1 MNKQD
6 QTPLFDALMEYAQGD
21 YASFHIPGHRN
32 ERGINQKWLDFA
44 GPAIFAMDQTETP
57 LLDDLHNPTG
67 VIKQA
72 QDLAAE
78 VFSAQHCF
86 FLVNGTTCGNEAAL
100 TTIARAGEKVLIPR
114 NAHKSALMG
123 LIISG
128 ATPRYIMPELSEEW
142 GVHGGIDPAK
152 VAAAFSL
159 DPDLKGML
167 VVSPTYYGLTSDLDS
182 IAAVCHQHGAPL
194 IVDEAHGAHLYFSD
208 QLPKGAMQS
217 GVDLCSQSIHKV
229 TGSLTQSSMLQ
240 LNSKLID
247 RGKLAANLHIVQS
260 TSPSYL
266 LMASLDLARHD
277 LALRGPKMIDAGI
290 ELADWLRTAVNTIPG
305 FSCFGK
311 EIVGSASINDFDCT
325 RLTISGKSIGI
336 TGFALKERLFTE
348 YGIDVE
354 LCDYMNV
361 LAIVTFANT
370 KKDGQRLL
378 DALKKIAQTHRGGKT
393 LENITQ
399 LPAVPRAHLTP
410 REAHFAD
417 WREIP
422 WQDARGAITAEMIAP
437 YPPGIPVVY
446 PGEEITA
453 DVFDFIEV
461 YRKNGRHLQGPTD
474 AKLAKIRI
482 IPI

>member
-57 LLDDLHNPTG
+57 LLDDLHNPSG

-78 VFSAQHCF
+78 VFSAQECF

-100 TTIARAGEKVLIPR
+100 TTIARTGEKVLIPR

-128 ATPRYIMPELSEEW
+128 ATPRYIMPELSKEW

-152 VAAAFSL
+152 VTAALAR

-167 VVSPTYYGLTSDLDS
+167 IVSPTYYGLTSNLES
-182 IAAVCHQHGAPL
+182 IAAICHQHGIPL
-194 IVDEAHGAHLYFSD
+194 IVDEAHGAHLYFSEL
-208 QLPKGAMQS
+208 LPSGAMQS
-217 GVDLCSQSIHKV
+217 GADLCSQSIHKV

-240 LNSKLID
+240 LNSSLID

-277 LALRGPKMIDAGI
+277 LAMRGPGMIHAAI
-290 ELADWLRTAVNTIPG
+290 KLADWLRNAINELPG
-305 FSCFGK
+305 FSCFGE
-311 EIVGSASINDFDCT
+311 EIVGTASIDGFDST
-325 RLTISGKSIGI
+325 RLTISGKDIGL
-336 TGFALKERLFTE
+336 TGFALKETLFTS

-354 LCDYMNV
+354 LCDYLNV
-361 LAIVTFANT
+361 LAIVTFANERR
-370 KKDGQRLL
+370 DGLRLL
-378 DALKKIAQTHRGGKT
+378 DALKTIGQTSRLGHPV
-393 LENITQ
+393 ENLTQ
-399 LPAVPRAHLTP
+399 LPDIPRAHLTP

-422 WQDARGAITAEMIAP
+422 WQEARGAITAEMIAP

-446 PGEEITA
+446 PGEEISP
-453 DVFDFIEV
+453 DVHEFIEI
-461 YRKNGRHLQGPTD
+461 YRENGRPLQGPTD
-474 AKLAKIRI
+474 AKLDKIRI
-482 IPI
+482 IPM